1 MKDKGSAADRYAH
14 LSADRTTFL
23 DTARDCARVSLPYLI
38 PPTGTYSGQKLPS
51 PWQSMGAKGV
61 NVMASKLMLSL
72 FPVNT
77 SFFKLQINDGEFTKD
92 PQLDAQARTEIDL
105 ALSRMERTVN
115 QHLAESQD
123 RVVLFQAMK
132 HLVVSGNVLVY
143 LGPKQAKIYPIDR
156 FVCSRD
162 GNGEPV
168 EVLTVESIHRTL
180 LPEEFQAK
188 QETTPNHTGAET
200 QSPVNDVLVGEDEV
214 AVYTWGK
221 LRDGQWKWH
230 QEADGEIIPGTE
242 GSANKTQTPWL
253 PLRFNVVDGED
264 YGRGRIEEYL
274 GDLKSLEGLMQA
286 LVEGSA
292 ASAKVVFLVA
302 PSATIKPSELAKARN
317 GAMITGRPEDVSVV
331 QVDKRADFATV
342 LQMIQM
348 LTQRLSEAFLVMNVR
363 DSERTTAEEIR
374 ATQQELNEQLGGNL
388 GNLTSELLQPYLR
401 RKLFVLQ
408 RDRQLPKLPKGVIFP
423 TIVTGIEGIGRGQDR
438 EALTIFLTTLQQTL
452 GPEAIQQFVNMEEVT
467 KRLASSI
474 GIDTL
479 DLIRTEEDRQQE
491 AQQAAEQAQQQS
503 LTDQTGQIMKAPIM
517 DPTKNPDALNQLN
530 DQQPQ
535 EEGESPDEGGPSA
548 SS

>member
-38 PPTGTYSGQKLPS
+38 PPTGTYSGQKLPT

-92 PQLDAQARTEIDL
+92 PQLDAQAKTEIDQS
-105 ALSRMERTVN
+105 LSRMERIVN

-123 RVVLFQAMK
+123 RVILFQAMK
-132 HLVVSGNVLVY
+132 HLVVSGNVLVF
-143 LGPKQAKIYPIDR
+143 LGPKQTKIYPIDR

-180 LPEEFQAK
+180 LPDEFQAK

-214 AVYTWGK
+214 AVYTWAK
-221 LRDGQWKWH
+221 LRDGKWKWY

-302 PSATIKPSELAKARN
+302 PSATIKPSDLAKARN

-331 QVDKRADFATV
+331 QVDKRADFQTV

-388 GNLTSELLQPYLR
+388 GNLTTELLQPYLR

-408 RDRQLPKLPKGVIFP
+408 RERQLPQLPKGVIFP

-452 GPEAIQQFVNMEEVT
+452 GPESIQEFVNMEEVT
-467 KRLASSI
+467 KRLAASV

-479 DLIRTEEDRQQE
+479 GLIKTEEDRQQE
-491 AQQAAEQAQQQS
+491 KQALAEQAQQQS
-503 LTDQTGQIMKAPIM
+503 LTDQTGQILKSPMM
-517 DPTKNPDALNQLN
+517 DPTKNPNALEQTD
-530 DQQPQ
+530 DQQTQ
-535 EEGESPDEGGPSA
+535 EGPGDFDEGGPSA